1 MAIKIFYAGLRPSF
15 SLRPCCVCVCV
26 NFMHKWWDNYERQ
39 IFFAILFSLRVF
51 ARRLQRGSSRWNI
64 FSYFF
69 LLFRRLIWGLIHGL
83 LSCKWTPR
91 LIRYGNLIWSLFIS
105 EIYLWFLRFVSNKI
119 EIFRSVGWEWSGKCS
134 RLSQTSRYHGCKEN
148 APDHLLSQLLQNSR
162 LSS

>member
-1 MAIKIFYAGLRPSF
+1 ML
-15 SLRPCCVCVCV
+15 CVYMLILCI
-26 NFMHKWWDNYERQ
+26 NGETD
-39 IFFAILFSLRVF
+39 FFFEKLFIAILFTLRVF
-51 ARRLQRGSSRWNI
+51 ARRLQIGSRRWNI
-64 FSYFF
+64 FSYF